1 MSNKEYFDYSGKCK
15 DWPKNLKKDLDRL
28 IEQKQKE
35 QDANPDNILLGFV
48 LRKKEASKKALE
60 ELLGLCDRKK

>member
-35 QDANPDNILLGFV
+35 EQARQERAEKERNVKLKSEAKGLG
-48 LRKKEASKKALE
+48 RQ
-60 ELLGLCDRKK
+60 RR